1 MLIIDDIL
9 VSDDVIEKKFHCNL
23 NACKGACCWEG
34 DFGAP
39 VEEAEKATLEKIYPL
54 IKDRLSEEGKQV
66 IEEGGVTTY
75 FAEPD
80 IDGTPLIDNGA
91 CAYLTF
97 NESGIALC
105 AIEAAYNEGIIDFK
119 KPVSC
124 HLYPL
129 RVKSSEEL
137 AFTGINYNEWDIC
150 SAACKLGEEKQ
161 IPVYQFV
168 KEGLIRKFGK
178 AFYEE
183 LDAAAKQFNK

>member
-1 MLIIDDIL
+1 MLIINEIL

-23 NACKGACCWEG
+23 SACKGACCWEG

-66 IEEGGVTTY
+66 IEEEGVAVY
-75 FAEPD
+75 YAEPD
-80 IDGTPLIDNGA
+80 NDGTPLIDNGA

-105 AIEAAYNEGIIDFK
+105 AIEAAYNEGVIDFK

-129 RVKSSEEL
+129 RVKSSEAL

-150 SAACKLGEEKQ
+150 SAACELGEEKKL
-161 IPVYQFV
+161 PVYQFV
-168 KEGLIRKFGK
+168 KEGLIRKFGE

-183 LDAAAKQFNK
+183 LDAAAKQFSP